1 MPSKSKEREAEE
13 KLADL
18 KLRASLAATNYEV
31 NTGFH
36 LTQAQIERQK
46 NEAEFRALQQEE
58 AEQLDRQR
66 KNQPAFKVIAQ
77 QWSKPVDVLQRTAG
91 MLLPDVAT
99 ELPMT
104 DKPIGDVE
112 KTFNDF
118 LDLARSRNIVFSAD
132 GQNRLILY
140 TACASRGNHVIDGVS
155 YHPALDKLDCWI
167 AADRRLVELSA
178 YSDAERAELL
188 EEDVVS
194 SVEQSADELKAA
206 AEQEWS
212 KFPLWHAWEESL
224 ESGFGIK
231 DLTDRIRRIVCDEFV
246 RANLSPYVAE
256 SFNEI
261 RRRLVAREIFPARP
275 DGEPALT
282 LDERMAAA
290 TENYDLSNPV
300 QKKAWCHEMGRLRAL
315 LGEQ

>member
-1 MPSKSKEREAEE
+1 MSDDSVTLTRCAYCDTVIHPTRSTMKFCNNGQKCKTAFNRAKMPRQLEGDALLSVRTSRTIEGVEYRVKS
-13 KLADL
+13 DDI
-18 KLRASLAATNYEV
+18 
-31 NTGFH
+31 NT
-36 LTQAQIERQK
+36 
-46 NEAEFRALQQEE
+46 
-58 AEQLDRQR
+58 
-66 KNQPAFKVIAQ
+66 
-77 QWSKPVDVLQRTAG
+77 
-91 MLLPDVAT
+91 
-99 ELPMT
+99 
-104 DKPIGDVE
+104 
-112 KTFNDF
+112 
-118 LDLARSRNIVFSAD
+118 
-132 GQNRLILY
+132 
-140 TACASRGNHVIDGVS
+140 
-155 YHPALDKLDCWI
+155 WI

-231 DLTDRIRRIVCDEFV
+231 DLTDRIRRIVCDEFT
-246 RANLSPYVAE
+246 RANLSPYAAE

-290 TENYDLSNPV
+290 TENYNLSDPV

>member
-1 MPSKSKEREAEE
+1 MSKQREAIAAER
-13 KLADL
+13 LADL
-18 KLRASLAATNYEV
+18 KLKAALASTNYQVTSEYGKS
-31 NTGFH
+31 NDTSTGDQN
-36 LTQAQIERQK
+36 LWNQLKA
-46 NEAEFRALQQEE
+46 EE
-58 AEQLDRQR
+58 ATEEQAKR
-66 KNQPAFKVIAQ
+66 KNQPAFKIMSQ
-77 QWSKPVDVLQRTAG
+77 QWSRSVANLQETSG
-91 MLLPDVAT
+91 TSLPDVAV

-104 DKPIGDVE
+104 DKPVGDVQ
-112 KTFNDF
+112 KAFNDF
-118 LDLARSRNIVFSAD
+118 LDLARSRNIVFSRD

-140 TACASRGNHVIDGVS
+140 MGTMSRTSRTIEGVEYRVKS
-155 YHPALDKLDCWI
+155 DDINTWI

-315 LGEQ
+315 LGDR